1 MEVSMSKT
9 NPSTPD
15 DEVPSQKTT
24 LLLVDDQRSNLIA
37 LEAVLSSPEYNL
49 ILAQSGME
57 AIELVKKHDIAL
69 ILLDI
74 QMPDLDGYETARRIK
89 AMETC
94 RDIPIIFIT
103 AVYKEDPFI
112 KKGYEAG
119 AIDYFGKPFDPDLLK
134 LKVAL
139 YSAFRQKT
147 YLMQERE
154 KRIKE
159 TEELLKA
166 GRNLSAVL
174 ETVPVGVF
182 IADADGRVCQV
193 NEEILKI
200 WGFTG
205 DAGRESY
212 GKFLGWW
219 DHDGKLIKE
228 PNGPMARA
236 LTSGESSHN
245 EVTRITCLDGTS
257 KSALASA
264 SPLKSLDG
272 NIVGVVVVIQDLTQH
287 EQIQQ
292 DLEQR
297 VHKLLSSKIE
307 V

>member
-1 MEVSMSKT
+1 MSDS
-9 NPSTPD
+9 NPFPPKD
-15 DEVPSQKTT
+15 KLPLQKTT

-37 LEAVLSSPEYNL
+37 LEAVLSGPEYNL

-57 AIELVKKHDIAL
+57 AIELVKRHDIAL

-74 QMPDLDGYETARRIK
+74 QMPGLDGLETARRIK
-89 AMETC
+89 AMESG

-119 AIDYFGKPFDPDLLK
+119 AIDYFSKPFDPELLK
-134 LKVAL
+134 LKVSL

-166 GRNLSAVL
+166 GRTLSGVL

-182 IADADGRVCQV
+182 IADADARVCQV
-193 NEEILKI
+193 NEEILNI

-212 GKFLGWW
+212 AEFLGWW
-219 DHDGKLIKE
+219 DRDGKIIKD
-228 PNGPMARA
+228 PSGAMARA
-236 LTSGESSHN
+236 LSSGESSHN
-245 EVTRITCLDGTS
+245 QVTRITCLDGTS
-257 KSALASA
+257 KSVLASA

-287 EQIQQ
+287 EQIQH
-292 DLEQR
+292 DL
-297 VHKLLSSKIE
+297 KLRINKLFSSKIE
-307 V
+307 T